1 MAQPTLEILDKDE
14 GFLFGKLDNLGIIVW
29 RITPTGG
36 RVQRVVAAFPRFEG
50 ERGFGLLTIVSPLCA
65 PPDSEVRRLF
75 DQAMRAYR
83 DTLLGIATVVQTEG
97 VFGGLSRAIARTLSI
112 VSRTPYPHNVY
123 ATIED
128 ASRWLPSIISR
139 QSEPGLT
146 ASTIVEVIA
155 EHYQTPRTR

>member
-1 MAQPTLEILDKDE
+1 MSQPTLEMLDEDE

-29 RITPTGG
+29 RTTPTPA
-36 RVQRVVAAFPRFEG
+36 RVQRIVDAFPRFAD

-128 ASRWLPSIISR
+128 ASKWLPAIISR
-139 QSEPGLT
+139 EPMPEMT
-146 ASTIVEVIA
+146 PSTIVDVISQ
-155 EHYQTPRTR
+155 HYKTPRTR